1 MIVLR
6 YELRDASGVLVAV
19 HCRQDGPDG
28 KRMWWEQPDG
38 TPGLGGL
45 STADLPLYRIE
56 LLSGTPTVI
65 LVEGEKAADALL
77 EIGVQAVG
85 TVTGASATPG
95 AIPLAELTGRS
106 VHVWPDNDDVGHKH
120 MQRVAAGLAGIATAV
135 SMIDWSDA
143 PAHGDAA
150 DFLAAGGTRRD
161 VEALVDSARP
171 VPPVA
176 GPVPEPAPSE
186 PWEPPLSLDRSA
198 DLPVFPVGGL
208 PDWLRSFVVA
218 EAEATQTPVD
228 MAAMFVLA
236 ALATV
241 VAGRVQVEPVT
252 GWCEGLNLFIVVAM
266 EPGSR
271 KSAVHREIITPI
283 VAYERLLVEQAQPDI
298 AEKATIRRI
307 AEASLAKA
315 EKAAA
320 SAKDPIQRLAYEDEA
335 RTLASALERL
345 AIPAAPR
352 LFTAD
357 VTPEELASLLHENR
371 GRMAV
376 LSAEGGVFDIM
387 AGRYSAG
394 MPNIDVYLAGHAGD
408 VIRVDRRGRPPE
420 YVDRPAL
427 TIGLAV
433 QPYVLAKAARVGD
446 FAGRGLLDRFLYAIP
461 AGTVGYRQTGT
472 PPVPDAIR
480 QRYDT
485 SLRALAAS
493 FDRFTEPIT
502 LHLDDEAS
510 SLFSAWRGEIEPRR
524 RPDAD
529 LGHIQ
534 GWSSKL
540 DGAVVRIA
548 GLLHLAETITSGWDM
563 PIGAATMAA
572 ALEIG
577 QYLVAHALAA
587 FDYMGA
593 DPRLEAARRIGR
605 WIVAGRHAT
614 FTKREAFR
622 ALRGQALFPSV
633 ERITTGLAALDEHG
647 WVRQVAPE
655 RGPGRPPSRYET
667 NPAIFVKAWTKQPE
681 LVRST
686 EQDDVLSILS
696 VDSERFET
704 AAPEPEVSTPEPGLW
719 PPGPVAPHEPAEL
732 GDWLAAPLWEP
743 DGPGSDEWEAI

>member
-1 MIVLR
+1 VTR
-6 YELRDASGVLVAV
+6 YPIHDASGALVAV
-19 HCRQDGPDG
+19 HCRTDGPDG
-28 KRMWWEQPDG
+28 KRMWWEEPNG
-38 TPGLGGL
+38 TRGLGGL
-45 STADLPLYRIE
+45 STVDLPLYGVE
-56 LLSGTPTVI
+56 KLTGSATV
-65 LVEGEKAADALL
+65 LVVEGEKAADALL

-85 TVTGASATPG
+85 TVTGASATPS
-95 AIPLAELTGRS
+95 AIPLAELGGRR
-106 VHVWPDNDDVGHKH
+106 VHLWPDNDKVGRSH
-120 MQRVAAGLAGIATAV
+120 MERIAAGLVGIAATVA
-135 SMIDWSDA
+135 IINWPDA
-143 PAHGDAA
+143 PEHGDAA
-150 DFLAAGGTRRD
+150 DFLAAGGIREGVD
-161 VEALVDSARP
+161 ALVDRARP
-171 VPPVA
+171 LPPVV
-176 GPVPEPAPSE
+176 GTEPEPARSD

-198 DLPVFPVGGL
+198 DLPVFPVAGL
-208 PDWLRSFVVA
+208 TDWLRSFVLA

-241 VAGRVQVEPVT
+241 VAGRVQVEPEP
-252 GWCEGLNLFIVVAM
+252 GWIEGLNLFLVVAM

-271 KSAVHREIITPI
+271 KSAVHRDVINPI
-283 VAYERLLVEQAQPDI
+283 VAHERVLVEQAQPDI
-298 AEKATIRRI
+298 AEQATIRRI
-307 AEASLAKA
+307 AEASLAKT

-320 SAKDPIQRLAYEDEA
+320 SAKDRIERLALEDEA
-335 RTLASALERL
+335 RTLASALDRL
-345 AIPAAPR
+345 DVPAAPR

-357 VTPEELASLLHENR
+357 VTPEMLASLLHENR

-376 LSAEGGVFDIM
+376 LSAEGGIFGIM
-387 AGRYSAG
+387 AGRYSSG

-408 VIRVDRRGRPPE
+408 PIRVDRRGRPPE
-420 YVDRPAL
+420 FVDRPAL

-480 QRYDT
+480 QRYHT

-493 FDRFTEPIT
+493 FDRFAEPVT
-502 LHLDDEAS
+502 LRLGIDAS
-510 SLFSAWRGEIEPRR
+510 ALFSTWRAEIEPRR

-529 LGHIQ
+529 LGHLQ

-540 DGAVVRIA
+540 DGAVARIA
-548 GLLHLAETITSGWDM
+548 GLLHLAETITSGWDA
-563 PIGAATMAA
+563 PISAATMTAA
-572 ALEIG
+572 VEIG
-577 QYLVAHALAA
+577 QYLVAHALAV
-587 FDYMGA
+587 FDYVGA

-622 ALRGQALFPSV
+622 ALRGQALFPTV
-633 ERITTGLAALDEHG
+633 DRLATGLAALDEHG
-647 WVRQVAPE
+647 WIRQLVPE

-667 NPAIFVKAWTKQPE
+667 NPAIFLGTGTKRPE
-681 LVRST
+681 LVRSA

-696 VDSERFET
+696 VDSEGRET
-704 AAPEPEVSTPEPGLW
+704 AAPEPEVSTSEPGLW

-732 GDWLAAPLWEP
+732 GDWRAAPLWEP